1 MLIRKCEPLKS
12 KILKSYKTNFLWC
25 SDGWVYDTQSM
36 KRRQYIP
43 IDSNTF
49 ELIETSFIKF
59 VFSDV
64 EYSEEVEVKIIS
76 ENPKI
81 WIENSEMFKELNY

>member
-1 MLIRKCEPLKS
+1 
-12 KILKSYKTNFLWC
+12 
-25 SDGWVYDTQSM
+25 M

-43 IDSNTF
+43 LEKNTF
-49 ELIETSFIKF
+49 ELIEMNFTKS

-81 WIENSEMFKELNY
+81 WIENSEMFEELRDS